1 MTFVGTIPVIRGHHF
16 RSVRSLHVDNA
27 GKYKVEFIGAI
38 DDSPNDA
45 SDVSER
51 YVEDA
56 IGSLLAGSKPKIT
69 EKRAIGCTIKWKS

>member
-1 MTFVGTIPVIRGHHF
+1 MCLIKKQLI
-16 RSVRSLHVDNA
+16 NI
-27 GKYKVEFIGAI
+27 KVEFIGAI

-45 SDVSER
+45 SDVSET

-56 IGSLLAGSKPKIT
+56 ITAILSGNKPTVT